1 MADIKRSTTENSQSF
16 VMQTQYQRVLVI
28 GASSG
33 IAQAVIQTLLNDSQ
47 AEVIGCSRMS
57 ESDAKS
63 QIKATNE
70 GINNTTLQRYR
81 HFSVRAYDTESIA
94 QVLAQLPKASIDL
107 AVCCLGVLHDEALG
121 LSPEKRIE
129 ELNEQSLLRYFQINT
144 VTPSLW
150 LQGLLPHMVKGQQSK
165 IVLLSARVG
174 SITDNS
180 LGGWY
185 GYRASK
191 SALNMMVKTA
201 QVEFSRRAKLCSLVL
216 YHPGTVDTR
225 LSKPFQANVPP
236 HKLFTPEF
244 TARQLLHYIDDLN
257 SEFAPFYI
265 DWQGKTIP
273 W

>member
-1 MADIKRSTTENSQSF
+1 MT
-16 VMQTQYQRVLVI
+16 
-28 GASSG
+28 
-33 IAQAVIQTLLNDSQ
+33 
-47 AEVIGCSRMS
+47 
-57 ESDAKS
+57 
-63 QIKATNE
+63 
-70 GINNTTLQRYR
+70 
-81 HFSVRAYDTESIA
+81 
-94 QVLAQLPKASIDL
+94 PKASIDL

-201 QVEFSRRAKLCSLVL
+201 QVEFSRRAKL
-216 YHPGTVDTR
+216 
-225 LSKPFQANVPP
+225 
-236 HKLFTPEF
+236 
-244 TARQLLHYIDDLN
+244 
-257 SEFAPFYI
+257 
-265 DWQGKTIP
+265 
-273 W
+273 